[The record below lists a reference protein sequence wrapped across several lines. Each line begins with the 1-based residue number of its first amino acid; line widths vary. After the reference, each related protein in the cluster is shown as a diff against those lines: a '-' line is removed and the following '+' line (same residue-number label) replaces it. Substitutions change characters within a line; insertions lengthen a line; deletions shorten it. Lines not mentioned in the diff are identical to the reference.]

1 MQPDRKAE
9 RVCAVLVTF
18 NRKNLLRTC
27 LNSLL
32 KQTRP
37 IDQILIVDNA
47 SSDGTPELLR
57 QEFPQLPL
65 LRLERNTGGAGG
77 FSAGMKRAFEE
88 GFDWIWVMDDD
99 IEMVPTAL
107 EGLLS
112 FGDVGDLITPRKTQ
126 SDGPLTWEA
135 VWNTASC
142 YPMTLKRNES
152 FVNGKPWTPVAF
164 SNFEGA
170 LIRRTVIERAGLP
183 DTRYFIGGDDTMYGM
198 RAHFHAR
205 VIYADTLAVVKHLH
219 SLTPRSKMGFY
230 LQIRNRFLNFEHFR
244 SLGIP
249 VSRTEFLLHTIKDG
263 VRDWAQILTHKNL
276 RTKANF
282 FAVWEGFF
290 AGLHG
295 NFGPPPW
302 LR

>member
-1 MQPDRKAE
+1 
-9 RVCAVLVTF
+9 
-18 NRKNLLRTC
+18 
-27 LNSLL
+27 
-32 KQTRP
+32 
-37 IDQILIVDNA
+37 
-47 SSDGTPELLR
+47 
-57 QEFPQLPL
+57 
-65 LRLERNTGGAGG
+65 
-77 FSAGMKRAFEE
+77 MKRAYDE

-135 VWNTASC
+135 MWNTAAC
-142 YPMTLKRNES
+142 YPMTLARNES
-152 FVNGKPWTPVAF
+152 FANGKRWTPVAF

-183 DTRYFIGGDDTMYGM
+183 DSRYFIGGDDTMYGL

-230 LQIRNRFLNFEHFR
+230 LQIRNRFLNFDHFR
-244 SLGIP
+244 QLGIP

-263 VRDWAQILTHKNL
+263 IRDWGQILTHKNL

-282 FAVWEGFF
+282 VAVWEGFF